1 MTHTDQWWSRRC
13 IGVTEV
19 ELANGKRLSVSVYK
33 VGRSFYLDRVLVN
46 PANSGSAERAIG
58 YLGVIHGSVVKG
70 WRWSVLR

>member
-1 MTHTDQWWSRRC
+1 M
-13 IGVTEV
+13 TEV